1 MIKNCDNII
10 GKNLILPKSKIE
22 IMKWNLYKRRVP
34 MKNLFQDYDK
44 LKKSKITRVRFKSL
58 LNNYDIRFSEKELE
72 TMCDAYKI
80 DDEFVD
86 YIKLCNEI
94 ELIRNS
100 EQEKKIIRQKCGNKM
115 IYKPNEEN
123 EVNFILK
130 EIATEIY
137 LKRLSLKDNF
147 KDFDHLNSGHISKT
161 QFFRIL
167 HKIMNIDIKKDKED
181 LLIRR
186 YLDRDNNREM
196 NYFKFLKDIKNI
208 INRREGKENLENE
221 NSVNENFILEKKEDL
236 NVNDVLKKI
245 NRDCRLYGKD
255 IRYFFKDY
263 DKLRKNNCNVPKF
276 EHCLSILDFKLNKNE
291 LEILVNNYKFTE
303 NCYDL
308 IDYKKFIDDLKKL
321 NYNPKNL
328 SENNQSFKEIKNYFY
343 QIKHIQKTKNFMFKQ
358 FCQDFDKNS
367 KGEVTVSQ
375 FKRILNNYELLS
387 QNPKETEKLINFFKK
402 TNNKIDYISFLKKL
416 NEISVENCKNPNLV
430 DKFQTQNFCSIKN
443 FEKENLDGLFK
454 KMVRIEKIR
463 KTIFNYHLKNY
474 DNLNCGFISTSSFF
488 SGIGVSGLIL
498 SFEDMNL
505 LKFFYED
512 TEKMNYKLFLQEYK
526 IYKKLNFTNSDKIEI
541 NQESNELDDV
551 MKEIKF
557 FLDSRRIDLKMYFKN
572 WDSFNRFKI
581 PKNKFLQVIS
591 LLNININKKEVDLI
605 LKKFENN
612 DDNLLFDYKI
622 FLDSLNLNENQV
634 YNTYSQ
640 EEFEKVSEEIVN
652 CESKRDDAF
661 ELLITK
667 LITQR
672 IGLKNY
678 FQDYDVLS
686 KGYIKQDEF
695 ISVLD
700 KIANISKI
708 KNFQLIP
715 KKYLLKENFIDYIQ
729 FLKDV
734 KCYSKSQNFIKSKI
748 KEFTLFDLN
757 KLTEKE
763 KIELEEILEN
773 IKEHNRNHRL
783 LWKTYFKDEDRSNR
797 GLVFK
802 DKVRSLLDRLG
813 IKFTDRGFNLLSK
826 GFSRNKIEFDYLQFI
841 RIIDFN

>member
-1 MIKNCDNII
+1 MIKNCDNVI
-10 GKNLILPKSKIE
+10 GKNLILPESKIE

-58 LNNYDIRFSEKELE
+58 LNNYDIRFTEKELE
-72 TMCDAYKI
+72 TICDAYKI
-80 DDEFVD
+80 DNEFVD
-86 YIKLCNEI
+86 YIKLCEEI
-94 ELIRNS
+94 ELIRKS
-100 EQEKKIIRQKCGNKM
+100 EQEKKTIKLKCGNKM

-123 EVNFILK
+123 EVSFILQ
-130 EIATEIY
+130 EIAKEIY

-147 KDFDHLNSGHISKT
+147 KDFDHLNTGHISKT

-181 LLIRR
+181 LLIRK

-208 INRREGKENLENE
+208 IDRKENKENCENE
-221 NSVNENFILEKKEDL
+221 NYENENYLLEKNNNINL
-236 NVNDVLKKI
+236 GCILRKI
-245 NRDCRLYGKD
+245 NRDCKLYGKD

-276 EHCLSILDFKLNKNE
+276 EHCLSILDFKLKKEE
-291 LEILVNNYKFTE
+291 LDFLVDNYKFTE
-303 NCYDL
+303 NFYEL
-308 IDYKKFIDDLKKL
+308 VDYKKFIADLKKL
-321 NYNPKNL
+321 NYDPKNL
-328 SENNQSFKEIKNYFY
+328 SQNKQSFNEIKNYFY

-387 QNPKETEKLINFFKK
+387 QNPLETEKLINYFKK
-402 TNNKIDYISFLKKL
+402 TNNKVDYISFLKKL
-416 NEISVENCKNPNLV
+416 DEISVDSKNSNLV
-430 DKFQTQNFCSIKN
+430 DKFKTQDFSNIKKN
-443 FEKENLDGLFK
+443 FSNENLDELFK
-454 KMVRIEKIR
+454 KMVRIERIR
-463 KTIFNYHLKNY
+463 KTIFGYHLKNY

-488 SGIGVSGLIL
+488 TGIGTSGLIL
-498 SFEDMNL
+498 NFEDMNL
-505 LKFFYED
+505 LKFFYENKK
-512 TEKMNYKLFLQEYK
+512 KMNYKLFLEEYK
-526 IYKKLNFTNSDKIEI
+526 SFKKNNLYNSEEFKENSDCK
-541 NQESNELDDV
+541 ELEDV

-557 FLDSRRIDLKMYFKN
+557 LLDSRRIDLKMYFKN
-572 WDSFNRFKI
+572 WDTFNRFKI

-612 DDNLLFDYKI
+612 DDNLLFDYKK
-622 FLDSLNLNENQV
+622 FLDNLKLNVNQV
-634 YNTYSQ
+634 YDTFSQ
-640 EEFEKVSEEIVN
+640 EEIESN
-652 CESKRDDAF
+652 CENNINFDIKRDEAF
-661 ELLITK
+661 EILIKK

-686 KGYIKQDEF
+686 KGYIKKEEF

-708 KNFQLIP
+708 PNFELIS
-715 KKYLLKENFIDYIQ
+715 KKYILKENFIDYSQ

-734 KCYSKSQNFIKSKI
+734 KYYSKSKNFIKSKI
-748 KEFTLFDLN
+748 KDFSLFDLN
-757 KLTEKE
+757 KLSEKE
-763 KIELEEILEN
+763 IKELEEILED

-826 GFSRNKIEFDYLQFI
+826 AFSRNKIEFDYLQFI